1 MKFKLELVQGHH
13 MNPALEVV
21 VTWTPWTVIKRPICL
36 LILDAFSFLI
46 KFNKWPTIFV
56 SILIFV
62 DSHRLSHSRIQ
73 SSFFF
78 FFQIL
83 ADFHLHQIKRSKSE
97 SDIRCLSVVKSRSLP
112 LPGTTWVSTGQQ
124 SMSSVS
130 ESII

>member
-21 VTWTPWTVIKRPICL
+21 VTWTPWTVLKRPICL

-62 DSHRLSHSRIQ
+62 DSHRLSHSRLQ

-78 FFQIL
+78 FFKFWQTFIY
-83 ADFHLHQIKRSKSE
+83 IKSNEANQNPTSAVFLWLNLE
-97 SDIRCLSVVKSRSLP
+97 ASLYQAP
-112 LPGTTWVSTGQQ
+112 PEFRRGNRACAAFQNR
-124 SMSSVS
+124 
-130 ESII
+130 